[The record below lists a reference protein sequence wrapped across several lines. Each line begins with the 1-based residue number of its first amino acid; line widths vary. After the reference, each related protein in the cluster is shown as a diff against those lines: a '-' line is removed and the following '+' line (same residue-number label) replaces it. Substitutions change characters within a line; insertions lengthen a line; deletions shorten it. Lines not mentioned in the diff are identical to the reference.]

1 LCCKQFAQQ
10 ISAYTVPDSLYYTS
24 FVVSIH
30 ESNMLFLNRICLTR
44 YDSLC
49 VKCVTQTTIVVST
62 LIVAM
67 TYRVVVTTNAV
78 IYAHMFNDV
87 LGGKLL
93 DIEKSLTNGVITQT
107 NGQRKVN

>member
-1 LCCKQFAQQ
+1 
-10 ISAYTVPDSLYYTS
+10 V
-24 FVVSIH
+24 
-30 ESNMLFLNRICLTR
+30 NRICLTR

-78 IYAHMFNDV
+78 IYAYVSNDA

>member
-1 LCCKQFAQQ
+1 MCCKQFAQQ